1 MFERKKRQVPSLNT
15 TSTADISFM
24 LLILFLVTS
33 SMDIDKGL
41 TRQLPPLTP
50 EEQRVEQTDVD
61 ERNVLRL
68 QITAD
73 GQLICNDEPLPASQ
87 LRARV
92 EEFVGVTS
100 DRLQHI
106 IQLETDRA
114 ASYEAYFDVQNEIVA
129 AYNALRNQRARQR
142 YGHSLTECTPEQKTQ
157 LRDYYPQRIAEVN
170 NANEEGGRP

>member
-1 MFERKKRQVPSLNT
+1 MFKRKKREVPSLNT

-50 EEQRVEQTDVD
+50 DEQRVEQTDVD

-68 QITAD
+68 QISAD
-73 GQLICNDEPLPASQ
+73 GHLTCNDKPLPIGK
-87 LRARV
+87 LRQRV

-100 DRLQHI
+100 DRLQHT
-106 IQLETDRA
+106 IQLETDREA
-114 ASYEAYFDVQNEIVA
+114 DYEAYFDVQNEIVA
-129 AYNALRNQRARQR
+129 AYNALRNRQAKKQ
-142 YGHSLTECTPEQKTQ
+142 YGHSLAECTPDQKTA
-157 LRDYYPQRIAEVN
+157 LRNYYPQRIAEVN
-170 NANEEGGRP
+170 NAQEEGGQP